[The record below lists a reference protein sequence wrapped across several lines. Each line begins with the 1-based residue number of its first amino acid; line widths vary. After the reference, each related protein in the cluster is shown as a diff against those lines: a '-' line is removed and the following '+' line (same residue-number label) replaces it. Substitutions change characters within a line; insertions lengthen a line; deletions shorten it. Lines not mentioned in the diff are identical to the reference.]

1 MRGKPTQ
8 RSQAPTDTAM
18 QVLTC
23 WAGSPQSYWDSFCSG
38 SRVWGLRGW
47 MRLILNYSQL
57 WYCGAVMANAALRLL
72 WGEVWGNEPN
82 CIQCA
87 NFSKIGK
94 KLWKVYLP
102 TQDKVRLLYYYSV
115 THECT
120 VAWRQRVVIKA
131 QVAFICMMMMT
142 QVTSLIVMNCPS
154 IPAKCFPAHRLSIPT
169 PPIINQLCILTMA
182 AINIPSHPFIFFQV

>member
-23 WAGSPQSYWDSFCSG
+23 WAGSPRSYWDSFCSG

-47 MRLILNYSQL
+47 MRLILNSSQL

-72 WGEVWGNEPN
+72 WGEVWANEPN
-82 CIQCA
+82 CIQC
-87 NFSKIGK
+87 
-94 KLWKVYLP
+94 
-102 TQDKVRLLYYYSV
+102 
-115 THECT
+115 T
-120 VAWRQRVVIKA
+120 VAWRQRLVIKA

-142 QVTSLIVMNCPS
+142 QVTSLILMNCPS
-154 IPAKCFPAHRLSIPT
+154 IPAKRFPARRLSIPT